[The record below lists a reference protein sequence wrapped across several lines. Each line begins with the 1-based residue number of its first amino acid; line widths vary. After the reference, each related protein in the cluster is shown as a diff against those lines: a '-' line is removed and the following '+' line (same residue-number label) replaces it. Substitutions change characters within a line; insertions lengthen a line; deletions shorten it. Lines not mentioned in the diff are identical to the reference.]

1 MISKTCNNLV
11 RTYYTASTNRLLTNI
26 KKHMESR
33 PKALSAEKEYL
44 KVFQEKDFEFSSHE
58 NSIRLMLRKK
68 IDGND
73 IEIGFTPEHEE
84 FDEALQMG
92 DGKYSDT
99 FDFVKFILTVSK
111 DDKVQI
117 FKGYIMDSEFDLQ
130 EAYILS
136 IAERMSID
144 IEHDTTVD
152 KGPVILELK
161 SPLKE
166 IYFQYLRQFGI
177 EEELLAAMEKA
188 IVERQRYLEN
198 KWCKNIIKFLS

>member
-1 MISKTCNNLV
+1 M
-11 RTYYTASTNRLLTNI
+11 
-26 KKHMESR
+26 
-33 PKALSAEKEYL
+33 SAEKEYL

-117 FKGYIMDSEFDLQ
+117 VKGYIMDSEFDLQ